1 MAQMNRSPF
10 GSFSS
15 EKEPLS
21 YALPAPK
28 ADSHPT
34 LGQDSRM
41 NVEQAIALAYRRW
54 NERQAPE
61 AERLCRQVL
70 HAIPG
75 QPAALHLLGLI
86 AHARGDQSAAL
97 SHLGEACKA
106 ANAPALYF
114 SNLAEILRQNNQLG
128 PAELAAR
135 QAIARD
141 ATLRHAWNN
150 LGIILQQADKLEES
164 LNALEHALRLSPENA
179 ELLNNLGNTLAR
191 LGRLDEAWG
200 RYTQALQL
208 NANNAEAHNNMAS
221 VLNLLGRPN
230 EALPHAQTAI
240 VLNPQLTDAYV
251 NAAGILHAKGAHG
264 PAMAQLDSLLEFSAT
279 HAKGLLLYAQCL
291 EATQR
296 HEEAIAVC
304 KKAAAAHPKSG
315 EAQLALGK
323 LLQARGKTEAAAA
336 YLLAARDLASNP
348 AEALA
353 VQAGFEMESGQFATA
368 AETIRAALRE
378 NPKQANAW
386 LTLSELKK
394 FNRNDEDIPAM
405 QVLLGAQGLQGY
417 QEQIHLNFALGKA
430 YLDFGETA
438 RGFSYLD
445 TGNRMKRA
453 GIDFDLEQTKKWM
466 RAIAAQFSAARMA
479 SLAHSGL
486 PDESALF
493 IIGMPRSGTSL
504 VEQIL
509 ASHEQIFGAGELTS
523 VQRQVDQLARITRL
537 PYPEFA
543 ASLNPERL
551 RRFAA
556 AHLENLRRR
565 STHRY
570 VVDKMPSNFFYAGL
584 IHLALPNARII
595 HVRRNAADTC
605 FSCYTKLF
613 GGPQQ
618 FAYDQA
624 ELGGFYRAYE
634 NLMAHW
640 REVLPQSRF
649 IEVTYEDLVADIEGE
664 SRRLLNF
671 CGLQWHEA
679 CARFFETERSVRTAS
694 ATQVRQPPYRSS
706 IGRAEQYRKHLTPL
720 FAALEG

>member
-1 MAQMNRSPF
+1 
-10 GSFSS
+10 
-15 EKEPLS
+15 
-21 YALPAPK
+21 
-28 ADSHPT
+28 
-34 LGQDSRM
+34 
-41 NVEQAIALAYRRW
+41 
-54 NERQAPE
+54 
-61 AERLCRQVL
+61 
-70 HAIPG
+70 
-75 QPAALHLLGLI
+75 
-86 AHARGDQSAAL
+86 
-97 SHLGEACKA
+97 
-106 ANAPALYF
+106 
-114 SNLAEILRQNNQLG
+114 
-128 PAELAAR
+128 
-135 QAIARD
+135 
-141 ATLRHAWNN
+141 
-150 LGIILQQADKLEES
+150 
-164 LNALEHALRLSPENA
+164 
-179 ELLNNLGNTLAR
+179 
-191 LGRLDEAWG
+191 
-200 RYTQALQL
+200 
-208 NANNAEAHNNMAS
+208 
-221 VLNLLGRPN
+221 
-230 EALPHAQTAI
+230 
-240 VLNPQLTDAYV
+240 V

-264 PAMAQLDSLLEFSAT
+264 AAMAQLDSLLEFSAT

-296 HEEAIAVC
+296 HEEAIAAC
-304 KKAAAAHPKSG
+304 KKAAAAHPKNG

-323 LLQARGKTEAAAA
+323 LLQARGETEAAAA

-368 AETIRAALRE
+368 AETIRAALRK

-394 FNRNDEDIPAM
+394 FKRNDEDIPAM
-405 QVLLGAQGLQGY
+405 QALLGAQGLQGY

-551 RRFAA
+551 HRFAA

-584 IHLALPNARII
+584 IHLALPNAQII

-649 IEVTYEDLVADIEGE
+649 IEVIYEDLVADIEGE